1 MSLSQMAR
9 HQAEKIVFEIKLLI
23 SFANEVIDNLE
34 QVSAVLRTLH
44 RFSNYQVE
52 TSHNY
57 MTLIV
62 IMSRMRLYIHHRCV
76 RFARMGRALASCLS
90 MREVNNIGQ
99 NN

>member
-9 HQAEKIVFEIKLLI
+9 NRAEKMVFEIKLLI

-52 TSHNY
+52 TSQNY

-62 IMSRMRLYIHHRCV
+62 IMSRMRLLTEFIHNYLLYLTIV
-76 RFARMGRALASCLS
+76 RLITN
-90 MREVNNIGQ
+90 V
-99 NN
+99 